1 MKTRPIAFTTSAPF
15 WMTQPLPGFPG
26 GRFNGRTQYS
36 SASISLRKLRWSQ
49 TWFPFVMTSAPAS
62 WISRAISPVSPA
74 PPAAFSPLTTTRS
87 ISLSRF
93 TAGTS
98 AATAC
103 RPGLP
108 TTSPTN
114 RTLIARERSATE
126 GLSRE
131 RVSLFEVPVEGVDAR
146 IVLGHK
152 TVVLVDERRVEN
164 VDVRRNAAGIAVLDR
179 CDPTLKGRELRGRR
193 VDGRTTRGKARV
205 KCR

>member
-1 MKTRPIAFTTSAPF
+1 
-15 WMTQPLPGFPG
+15 
-26 GRFNGRTQYS
+26 
-36 SASISLRKLRWSQ
+36 
-49 TWFPFVMTSAPAS
+49 MTSAPAS

-87 ISLSRF
+87 ISRSRF

-114 RTLIARERSATE
+114 RTLIARERRRSATQR
-126 GLSRE
+126 LSRE
-131 RVSLFEVPVEGVDAR
+131 RVSLFEVPVEGIDAR

-152 TVVLVDERRVEN
+152 TVVLVDQRRVEN

-179 CDPTLKGRELRGRR
+179 CDPILEGRQLRGRR
-193 VDGRTTRGKARV
+193 VDRRATRGEARV
-205 KCR
+205 KRRDLHDQRIGLRDARVGKRRWDLGETHGVQL